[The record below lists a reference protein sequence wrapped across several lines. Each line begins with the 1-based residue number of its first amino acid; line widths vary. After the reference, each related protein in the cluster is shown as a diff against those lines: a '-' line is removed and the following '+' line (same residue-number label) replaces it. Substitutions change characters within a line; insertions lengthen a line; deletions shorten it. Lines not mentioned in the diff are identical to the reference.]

1 MSLEGNYKSLEFIVN
16 EPMKIKKHILK
27 QPMAQEE
34 ITREIRNHLET
45 NENKNKTYQNLWDA
59 AKAVLRGK
67 FTAVNA

>member
-1 MSLEGNYKSLEFIVN
+1 
-16 EPMKIKKHILK
+16 MKIKKHILK